1 MANFVATRRPLIQS
15 AAFANFSLSVPTPPP
30 QRSCHGKS
38 YIPGHWQSPNSCTS
52 VESALKREARGAAEA
67 SLSSAQSRS
76 SARGRAART
85 SATKGTSGDVIP
97 ALPLA
102 TAPAAEHAAAHPP
115 SPAEDERDGSPGASS
130 SGVSDGCIAASVG
143 DAQAAVEALK
153 AELQDMRKQ
162 VAAQAALTAQQSL
175 TISSLERALQ
185 KTRDGASANS
195 SQGALLVPQSSRGC
209 PCAASSTGS
218 LPWMFERSI
227 RTVRPLNRCVH
238 RYRQGVAQVLSVSR

>member
-1 MANFVATRRPLIQS
+1 MAIFAATRRPLIQS
-15 AAFANFSLSVPTPPP
+15 AAFANFPLSVPPPPP

-52 VESALKREARGAAEA
+52 VESALKREARGTAEA
-67 SLSSAQSRS
+67 SLFSAHSRS
-76 SARGRAART
+76 SPRART
-85 SATKGTSGDVIP
+85 TRASATKGTSGDGIP

-115 SPAEDERDGSPGASS
+115 SPPSDERDGSPGASS
-130 SGVSDGCIAASVG
+130 SGVSGSRDGSVAAPVG
-143 DAQAAVEALK
+143 VAQAAVEALK

-162 VAAQAALTAQQSL
+162 VAAQAALTAQQAL

-195 SQGALLVPQSSRGC
+195 TQGAYLALSVTQRGC
-209 PCAASSTGS
+209 LFTA
-218 LPWMFERSI
+218 
-227 RTVRPLNRCVH
+227 TV
-238 RYRQGVAQVLSVSR
+238 QVFR